1 MKKVIYWFAFILSFE
16 ILLISVFE
24 LAGGA
29 YNVIMPPSKGIVIA
43 FAVGT
48 LLICFYTGVKLINL
62 YKPNKQIQYEK

>member
-29 YNVIMPPSKGIVIA
+29 YNVILPPSKGIVIA
-43 FAVGT
+43 FAIVT
-48 LLICFYTGVKLINL
+48 VLICFYSGLNLMRL
-62 YKPNKQIQYEK
+62 YKPNK